1 MGESLHDEKAPGGS
15 IAMVSVPNLRD
26 LGGWRV
32 RGGGCVRRGQV
43 FRSAALADADGA
55 GVEALTALG
64 VRTVFDLRTEAERVA
79 QPDRVPP
86 GADLVAR
93 DVFGDDM
100 GTAFGLPAELQSAL
114 PAEMRGASP
123 ADLVGLLSRSGPVL
137 EFLGG
142 GRAARMLAKG
152 YRGIATLPGAC
163 AAYGTLFADLA
174 QAERRPALL
183 HCTTGK
189 DRAGWAA
196 AALLLLLGVSD
207 ADVMADYLLTN
218 EQLLPAM
225 QPLFDRFT
233 AAGGDPDVLHA
244 LLGARAEYLEAALDE
259 MSSRFGTVGRYF
271 EDGLGVDADRL
282 SALRTALIDRAG
294 APA

>member
-1 MGESLHDEKAPGGS
+1 MPDENEPGAPIT
-15 IAMVSVPNLRD
+15 IASVSNLRD
-26 LGGWRV
+26 LGGWAV

-43 FRSAALADADGA
+43 FRSAALADVDEA

-64 VRTVFDLRTEAERVA
+64 LRTVFDLRTEAERAV
-79 QPDRVPP
+79 QPDKLPP
-86 GADLVAR
+86 GVDLVAL

-100 GTAFGLPAELQSAL
+100 GSVFGLPIELLSAL
-114 PAEMRGASP
+114 PAEMRGAPP
-123 ADLVGLLSRSGPVL
+123 ADLVGLLSRSGAAL
-137 EFLGG
+137 EFLGEG
-142 GRAARMLAKG
+142 KAARMLAHS
-152 YRGIATLPGAC
+152 YRGIVTLPSAR
-163 AAYGTLFADLA
+163 AAYGALFAGLA
-174 QAERRPALL
+174 RAERRPALL

-207 ADVMADYLLTN
+207 ADAMADYLLTN

-233 AAGGDPDVLHA
+233 AAGGDPDVLRS
-244 LLGARAEYLEAALDE
+244 LLGAREEYLQAALDE
-259 MSSRFGTVGRYF
+259 MSSRFGTIERYF
-271 EDGLGVDADRL
+271 EEGLGVDADRL